1 MQLSLRRID
10 MERVLDL
17 GNGVK
22 LGGKH
27 HCVML
32 MDAGVNHGNN
42 LQKAKEL
49 IRTAKESK
57 ADAIKFQTY
66 TADEISTKTAPRYWD
81 PKLDKD
87 NGVSQYDMF
96 KIVGNF
102 PKKYYY
108 EVKEYATELGIAF
121 TSTPFGMESAK
132 FLVKLDVDFFK
143 IASAEITSHHMIR
156 YLASTGKPL
165 ILSTGTASIGEIEET
180 LNVIYSEGNDKVALQ
195 HCVLSYPCADKDT
208 NLAKMLKLKQIFSDI
223 PVGYSDHT
231 IGIAVPLA
239 AVALGARSV
248 EKHYALV
255 NRFGENPDESFS
267 ITPENL
273 KEFIAMS
280 RSIEASMGTYK
291 NTFYDAEEKAYHYAR
306 KSIVAITDIPEG
318 TIITREM
325 LDCKRPG
332 TGISPKYLDIVIGRQ
347 ARKNIKYDTILTWE
361 MI

>member
-1 MQLSLRRID
+1 

-17 GNGVK
+17 GNGIK

-32 MDAGVNHGNN
+32 MDAGVNHGND

-96 KIVGNF
+96 KMVGNF
-102 PKKYYY
+102 PKKYYQ
-108 EVKEYATELGIAF
+108 EVKEYATKLGIAF
-121 TSTPFGMESAK
+121 SSSPFGMESAK

-143 IASAEITSHHMIR
+143 IASAEIASHQMIR
-156 YLASTGKPL
+156 YLAATGKPM
-165 ILSTGTASIGEIEET
+165 ILSTGTASIGEIEEA
-180 LNVIYSEGNDKVALQ
+180 LGVIYNEGNQNVALQ

-208 NLAKMLKLKQIFSDI
+208 NLAKMLKLKQIFPDI

-231 IGIAVPLA
+231 RDIAVPLA
-239 AVALGARSV
+239 AVALGARSI
-248 EKHYALV
+248 EKHYALAH
-255 NRFGENPDESFS
+255 RFGENPDESFS
-267 ITPENL
+267 ITPERL
-273 KEFIAMS
+273 KEFISMS
-280 RSIEASMGTYK
+280 RSMEASIGTYQ
-291 NTFYDAEEKAYHYAR
+291 NTFYEAEAKAYRYAR
-306 KSIVAITDIPEG
+306 KSIVAITDIPKG
-318 TIITREM
+318 TMITKDM
-325 LDCKRPG
+325 VDCKRPG

-347 ARKNIKYDTILTWE
+347 ARRTIKNDTVVTWE
-361 MI
+361 MV